1 MYIKPAV
8 KIALRSETS
17 DTFMARKTKEDA
29 EATRSSILDAAEL
42 CFLKKGVARTTLDDI
57 AAQAGHTRGAVYWHF
72 ANKLEVFE
80 GVMERVESPFITQL
94 DQIASSNGD
103 QPLQTL
109 RQFHITVFEELT
121 HNEHT
126 RNAVEISYLH
136 CELAEE
142 TRPIL
147 SREQRGA
154 TQFHERMKET
164 FAHAR
169 RLKQL
174 RADLDPAV
182 CAMTFRCAT
191 SGLIREWLLNPQLI
205 SLQRDG
211 MAMVD
216 ALLNSFR
223 ACSDAPVRAGS
234 STDRARR
241 R

>member
-1 MYIKPAV
+1 
-8 KIALRSETS
+8 
-17 DTFMARKTKEDA
+17 MARKTKEDA

-80 GVMERVESPFITQL
+80 GVMERVESPFISQL
-94 DQIASSNGD
+94 DKIASSNND

-109 RQFHITVFEELT
+109 RQFHITVFDELT
-121 HNEHT
+121 HNAHT

-147 SREQRGA
+147 SRDQRGA

-164 FAHAR
+164 FVHAR

-174 RADLDPAV
+174 RPDLDPSV
-182 CAMTFRCAT
+182 CAMTFRCAI

-216 ALLNSFR
+216 ALLNSFSTEPIAASR
-223 ACSDAPVRAGS
+223 TGAVRKV
-234 STDRARR
+234 ARR
-241 R
+241 A

>member
-1 MYIKPAV
+1 MTV
-8 KIALRSETS
+8 RSETS

-80 GVMERVESPFITQL
+80 AVMERVESPFISQL
-94 DQIASSNGD
+94 DQIASSNSD
-103 QPLQTL
+103 RPLETL
-109 RQFHITVFEELT
+109 RQFHITVFDELT
-121 HNEHT
+121 HNSHT

-154 TQFHERMKET
+154 TQFNERMKEA
-164 FAHAR
+164 FAHAK

-174 RADLDPAV
+174 RADLDPSI
-182 CAMTFRCAT
+182 CAMTLRCAI

-205 SLQRDG
+205 SLERDG
-211 MAMVD
+211 LALVD
-216 ALLNSFR
+216 TLLSSFATDPSAAPRTNTARKQR
-223 ACSDAPVRAGS
+223 A
-234 STDRARR
+234 
-241 R
+241 

>member
-1 MYIKPAV
+1 
-8 KIALRSETS
+8 
-17 DTFMARKTKEDA
+17 MARKTKEDA

-42 CFLKKGVARTTLDDI
+42 CFLKKGVARTTLDDS

-80 GVMERVESPFITQL
+80 GVMERVESPFISQL
-94 DQIASSNGD
+94 DKIASSNGD
-103 QPLQTL
+103 QPLQAL
-109 RQFHITVFEELT
+109 RQFHVTVFEELT
-121 HNEHT
+121 HNAHT

-154 TQFHERMKET
+154 TQFHEHMKEA
-164 FAHAR
+164 FSHAK

-174 RADLDPAV
+174 RAELDPAV
-182 CAMTFRCAT
+182 CAMALRCAI
-191 SGLIREWLLNPQLI
+191 SGLIREWLLTPQLI

-211 MAMVD
+211 LAMVD
-216 ALLNSFR
+216 TLLNSFAVESHSTSRRNEPRKVAHR
-223 ACSDAPVRAGS
+223 A
-234 STDRARR
+234 
-241 R
+241 